1 MYCISVSHK
10 TTPTKIRQL
19 FSFSERE
26 QREFSRKLLSEHKV
40 NGCIIV
46 STCNRSEIYFTCDDN
61 EQEGTYTKQNNDC
74 SAMTWLNSEN
84 KSLNIRD
91 KHLEEVANAL
101 SEFKGIELDVIMNC
115 CEIFYEKEAIRHLFK
130 VACGLESMVLG
141 EDEILRQIKE
151 AYLFASELNSSNG
164 EIHMIFQG
172 AFHCAKKI
180 KTITKL
186 STTSVSIGTL
196 TANCVS
202 DFIREQKTETNKVL
216 LVGATGKIGSIVA
229 KNLLDKGIDVIGT
242 KRSYKS
248 KVEHEIDSRIKIVEF
263 DKRYEYIKEATV
275 IISATASPHY
285 TFTYERLSSF
295 IEKEKQYM
303 MIDLSV
309 PYDIEK
315 KIGMFENVQIYDIDY
330 FKELSTE
337 HNDIKCKE
345 VKKALLFIEEILEE
359 TLKKVYMRAFKLEN
373 NATHDKWIDN
383 ILYHQKESLDSE
395 QFRILLHK
403 IKSMEEGE
411 IYNGVLSFSD

>member
-26 QREFSRKLLSEHKV
+26 QREFLGKLLSEQKV

-46 STCNRSEIYFTCDDN
+46 STCNRSEIYFTCDN
-61 EQEGTYTKQNNDC
+61 SGQEKAYTKQNNCC
-74 SAMTWLNSEN
+74 SAMAALSSE
-84 KSLNIRD
+84 KESLRRRD
-91 KHLEEVANAL
+91 VHLEEVEAAL
-101 SEFKGIELDVIMNC
+101 SEFKGIKLDVIKNH
-115 CEIFYEKEAIRHLFK
+115 CEIFEEKEAIRHLFQ
-130 VACGLESMVLG
+130 VVCGLKSMVLG

-151 AYLFASELNSSNG
+151 AYLFTAEHSILNG
-164 EIHMIFQG
+164 EINIIFQG

-196 TANCVS
+196 TANRAA
-202 DFIREQKTETNKVL
+202 DFMREQKTETNKVL

-248 KVEHEIDSRIKIVEF
+248 KEELKIDSRLKMIEF
-263 DKRYEYIKEATV
+263 DKRYEYINKTSV
-275 IISATASPHY
+275 IISATTSPHY
-285 TFTYERLSSF
+285 TFTYERFSSS
-295 IEKEKQYM
+295 INKERQYM

-315 KIGMFENVQIYDIDY
+315 KIGTIENVQIYDIDY

-337 HNDIKCKE
+337 HNAIKYKE
-345 VKKALLFIEEILEE
+345 VKKAELLIEEVLEE
-359 TLKKVYMRAFKLEN
+359 TLKKVYLRAFKLEN
-373 NATHDKWIDN
+373 NTIPDKWTDK

-403 IKSMEEGE
+403 IKYMEEGD